1 MEEENMI
8 RKQKTNELMTIEH
21 LPQITESSLN
31 EYEYTK
37 YPIEN
42 LSALGVAIKPVV
54 TAIQSIGA
62 EGGSGFYYVDTA
74 GKVMNKSGSKYIGSL
89 KSAASS
95 IDGQARMTKVPC
107 DPTLLF
113 MSMALMTIEQKLDDI
128 KNLGQEILD
137 FIKAQEKAELRANI
151 NTLNDIL
158 DNYKYNFDNDKYK
171 TNKHILVQQIKK
183 ESEKSILLYRDLIS
197 STINKKE
204 LFHSNQELDSKV
216 KKLNE
221 NFREYKNSLYLYS
234 YSTFLEIMLIEN
246 FNKDYISNANKKI
259 EEYTYNY
266 RTLYT
271 DSYNTLEGISEKS
284 IQKFLSQGIASIGQG
299 TGNVIAKTPIINKT
313 KFDELLINSS
323 EKLKEHNTKRNTKSM
338 KKLVNNSLIG
348 SNPFIDSLNTVSKI
362 HNDPI
367 DILIDNNNL
376 YLIEGKKDNTGLE

>member
-113 MSMALMTIEQKLDDI
+113 MSMALMTIEQKLD
-128 KNLGQEILD
+128 Q
-137 FIKAQEKAELRANI
+137 
-151 NTLNDIL
+151 
-158 DNYKYNFDNDKYK
+158 
-171 TNKHILVQQIKK
+171 V
-183 ESEKSILLYRDLIS
+183 
-197 STINKKE
+197 
-204 LFHSNQELDSKV
+204 
-216 KKLNE
+216 
-221 NFREYKNSLYLYS
+221 
-234 YSTFLEIMLIEN
+234 
-246 FNKDYISNANKKI
+246 
-259 EEYTYNY
+259 
-266 RTLYT
+266 
-271 DSYNTLEGISEKS
+271 
-284 IQKFLSQGIASIGQG
+284 
-299 TGNVIAKTPIINKT
+299 
-313 KFDELLINSS
+313 
-323 EKLKEHNTKRNTKSM
+323 
-338 KKLVNNSLIG
+338 
-348 SNPFIDSLNTVSKI
+348 
-362 HNDPI
+362 
-367 DILIDNNNL
+367 
-376 YLIEGKKDNTGLE
+376 